1 MEGNSSLSNVRQ
13 RANSYLHSDNERSII
28 LISPSASQAAASS
41 RLTWSRSPY
50 LDSIDLTEDNFA
62 GEDINLDA
70 YDDEIRKMLNKNYQ
84 IDLHL
89 QKMDCPVC
97 MESFLTLIKNGVK
110 IMSTVC
116 GHIFCE
122 VCLFNSIKSNRKC
135 PACREFLQLNTT
147 LKQYSHRLFLP
158 ISVSS
163 KT

>member
-1 MEGNSSLSNVRQ
+1 MEGNSSLSNAGQ
-13 RANSYLHSDNERSII
+13 SAPSFLYSDNERSII
-28 LISPSASQAAASS
+28 LISPSARQVAPSA
-41 RLTWSRSPY
+41 RLTWSRSPH
-50 LDSIDLTEDNFA
+50 LDSVDLTEDSFA
-62 GEDINLDA
+62 GEDMNLDA
-70 YDDEIRKMLNKNYQ
+70 YDDEIRKLLNKNYK

-97 MESFLTLIKNGVK
+97 MESFLKLIKSGIK

-147 LKQYSHRLFLP
+147 SKQYSHRLFLP
-158 ISVSS
+158 ISVSN